1 MDGLCFAMSKFSE
14 MKDLPE
20 GFKIEVSKNQPV
32 DGKMFIGG
40 LSSNISKQ
48 ALREYLS
55 QFGEIIDF
63 IIKTHPSSGLPRGFG
78 FVLFKDN
85 ATVEK
90 VLQIQEHIVCGRKIE
105 LKRAKVMESKFCP
118 RKVFV
123 GGLSPR
129 MPEEKIREYFGTFG
143 VIENIE
149 LPVCPKTNERRAFCF
164 VSYTEETPVRKVL
177 EAKYHFIGSGRC
189 EVKIA
194 LRNPNLKPH
203 QMGKRDASLPMVGN
217 PWGDRALPAN
227 PNAFTADQ
235 DVCGAV
241 GGGES
246 ASTVFVPVPFA
257 ACNQG
262 FAFPDEEYGNFYNVY
277 SDQPVFHNYNGQYFL
292 GYNYGTHAMGTA
304 CTNYNVQ
311 MNEAAPFDTGC
322 GGVYQRF

>member
-1 MDGLCFAMSKFSE
+1 MRKLSE
-14 MKDLPE
+14 TKDLPE

-32 DGKMFIGG
+32 GNKMFIGG
-40 LSSNISKQ
+40 LSADISKQ

-55 QFGEIIDF
+55 QFGEVVDF
-63 IIKTHPSSGLPRGFG
+63 IIKTHPNTGLPRGFG
-78 FVLFKDN
+78 FVLFKDK

-123 GGLSPR
+123 GGLNPR

-149 LPVCPKTNERRAFCF
+149 LPVSRRTNERRAFCF
-164 VSYTEETPVRKVL
+164 ISYAEETAVRKLL

-194 LRNPNLKPH
+194 LRNPNLKPQ
-203 QMGKRDASLPMVGN
+203 QMGERDAPLPSVGN

-235 DVCGAV
+235 NVCGAV

-246 ASTVFVPVPFA
+246 SSTMLVPVPLA

-262 FAFPDEEYGNFYNVY
+262 FVFPDEEYGDFYNVY
-277 SDQPVFHNYNGQYFL
+277 SDQPVFHNYSGQYFL
-292 GYNYGTHAMGTA
+292 GYNHGTHAIGA
-304 CTNYNVQ
+304 VPPNYNVQ
-311 MNEAAPFDTGC
+311 MNEAAPFDPGC
-322 GGVYQRF
+322 HGVYQLF